1 VHVVVERK
9 RFSKIQVACVTLTT
23 DYIGGCRPDKA
34 SWIFSLHHQVTKSS
48 LTMTTMMMHPQ
59 QSRSTITTLLLL
71 ATLCIGV
78 HSFQTATGSAAP
90 YSITK
95 LHASQQPP
103 SDGGI
108 LLDRRSALASAA
120 AASALLVTT
129 PLVAGATEPLAPIT
143 SKVLFDVRISRQDGT
158 FYVRDDLDDSPENKV
173 FYGQLTLGLFGT
185 TVPRTVQEFLNYV
198 GGTFNPMDDNPL
210 PSYSRSSFVSLDQS
224 TGLLVGGYIPSL
236 EVADFGGST
245 AIKYGGRVLPAPL
258 WIDNQQTERFSH
270 NTKGLLTHRT
280 LDVGPTFGITTRS
293 AQELD
298 DTHTIFGQLMLDT
311 AGLEFLKIV
320 EDLPTYSMEAPRGD
334 PRDEN
339 ALNVFSSAVFNS
351 QREVFRSAAKT
362 FGDGRVS
369 KVFAGK
375 LLRRVEV
382 TQVRLVE

>member
-1 VHVVVERK
+1 M
-9 RFSKIQVACVTLTT
+9 T
-23 DYIGGCRPDKA
+23 
-34 SWIFSLHHQVTKSS
+34 
-48 LTMTTMMMHPQ
+48 TTMMLYPHPQ
-59 QSRSTITTLLLL
+59 QSPSTIRTLLLL
-71 ATLCIGV
+71 ATLCVGV
-78 HSFQTATGSAAP
+78 HSFQTATTSAAP

-95 LHASQQPP
+95 LHTSQQP

-108 LLDRRSALASAA
+108 FLDRRSALASAA
-120 AASALLVTT
+120 AALLVST
-129 PLVAGATEPLAPIT
+129 PLLTGAAESPSTLAPIT

-198 GGTFNPMDDNPL
+198 DGKFNPMDDNPL
-210 PSYSRSSFVSLDQS
+210 PSYSRSSFISLDQS

-258 WIDNQQTERFSH
+258 WVDNQQTERFSH

-298 DTHTIFGQLMLDT
+298 DTHTVFGQLILDA
-311 AGLEFLKIV
+311 AGLEFLKVV

-339 ALNVFSSAVFNS
+339 ALNVLSSAVFNS

-382 TQVRLVE
+382 TQVKLVE